1 MDFIKQ
7 LNGFRR
13 KRLINPIGANCI
25 SLYHA
30 LFEYSNELR
39 FPERFTAPNSA
50 LQVQS
55 GLSLKAMQRAR
66 NELIQKGYIA
76 YKSGSGS
83 QSGTY
88 ELVDLCKENDGQ
100 KEFDAQICPT
110 NVQQSVQQSGGG
122 QIDPSKCP
130 TKCPTNVQQSVQQSV
145 QQMSNKVSTLNKPNI
160 NKNININNL
169 YNTHDNYALAQVID
183 FYQKNM
189 GVDVSPHIAEAID
202 NWLGDVDISLIYY
215 AISEAVTANVRNWKY
230 INSIIQSH
238 FAAGRKTWAEAETA
252 GQRRKEYA
260 APGDPWEDDVDDIL
274 LGGAKSGAD

>member
-55 GLSLKAMQRAR
+55 GLSLRTMYRAR
-66 NELIQKGYIA
+66 NELMQKGYIV
-76 YKSGSGS
+76 YKSGNGS
-83 QSGTY
+83 QCGTY
-88 ELVDLCKENDGQ
+88 ELVDLCKEDDGQ
-100 KEFDAQICPT
+100 KEFDVQICHT
-110 NVQQSVQQSGGG
+110 NGT
-122 QIDPSKCP
+122 QIDTQNEQCQIEGSIWQ
-130 TKCPTNVQQSVQQSV
+130 TNCHTNGTQTVT
-145 QQMSNKVSTLNKPNI
+145 QMAHKLSPLNKPNI

-169 YNTHDNYALAQVID
+169 YNNHDNNALAQVID

-202 NWLGDVDISLIYY
+202 DWLGDVDISLIYY

-238 FAAGRKTWAEAETA
+238 FAAGRKTWAEAEMA

-274 LGGAKSGAD
+274 LGGAKKSGAN

>member
-25 SLYHA
+25 SLYLT
-30 LFEYSNELR
+30 LFEYSNELW
-39 FPERFTAPNSA
+39 FPERFTVANST
-50 LQVQS
+50 LQEQS
-55 GLSLKAMQRAR
+55 GLKSLSSMQRAR
-66 NELIQKGYIA
+66 NKLMQDGYIV
-76 YKSGSGS
+76 YKSSSGS
-83 QSGTY
+83 RCGTY
-88 ELVDLCKENDGQ
+88 ELVDLCKEDDGQ
-100 KEFDAQICPT
+100 KEFDTSICPT
-110 NVQQSVQQSGGG
+110 NDQQMVSKRPANDQQVTNKRPAND
-122 QIDPSKCP
+122 QQVTNKR
-130 TKCPTNVQQSVQQSV
+130 PTNDQQVT
-145 QQMSNKVSTLNKPNI
+145 TLNKPNI

-169 YNTHDNYALAQVID
+169 YNNHDNYALAQVID

-252 GQRRKEYA
+252 GQRRRGQSTTAE
-260 APGDPWEDDVDDIL
+260 PWEDDVDDIL

>member
-25 SLYHA
+25 SLYLT
-30 LFEYSNELR
+30 LFEYSNELW
-39 FPERFTAPNSA
+39 FPERFTVANST
-50 LQVQS
+50 LQEQS
-55 GLSLKAMQRAR
+55 GLTSLSSMQRAR
-66 NELIQKGYIA
+66 NKLMQDGYIV

-83 QSGTY
+83 RCGTY
-88 ELVDLCKENDGQ
+88 ELVDLCKEDDGQ
-100 KEFDAQICPT
+100 KEFDTSICPT
-110 NVQQSVQQSGGG
+110 NDQQMTN
-122 QIDPSKCP
+122 KR
-130 TKCPTNVQQSVQQSV
+130 PTND
-145 QQMSNKVSTLNKPNI
+145 QQMTNKRPTNDQQVTTLNKPNI

-169 YNTHDNYALAQVID
+169 YNNHDNNALAQVID

-202 NWLGDVDISLIYY
+202 DWLGDVDISLIYY

-238 FAAGRKTWAEAETA
+238 FAAGRKTWAEAEMA

-274 LGGAKSGAD
+274 LGGAKKSGAN

>member
-1 MDFIKQ
+1 M
-7 LNGFRR
+7 
-13 KRLINPIGANCI
+13 
-25 SLYHA
+25 
-30 LFEYSNELR
+30 R

-55 GLSLKAMQRAR
+55 GLSLRTMYRAR
-66 NELIQKGYIA
+66 NELMQKGYIV
-76 YKSGSGS
+76 YKSGNGS
-83 QSGTY
+83 QCGTY

-100 KEFDAQICPT
+100 KEFDVQICHT
-110 NVQQSVQQSGGG
+110 NGT
-122 QIDPSKCP
+122 QIGTQNEQCQIEGSIWQ
-130 TKCPTNVQQSVQQSV
+130 TNCHTNGTQTVT
-145 QQMSNKVSTLNKPNI
+145 QMAHKLSPLNKPNI

-169 YNTHDNYALAQVID
+169 YNNHDNNALAQVID

-202 NWLGDVDISLIYY
+202 NWLGDVDISLIFY

-260 APGDPWEDDVDDIL
+260 VPGDPWEDDVDDIL